1 MLVLAL
7 GATLVG
13 FVLLVAALISGVLWL
28 AVACIVVC
36 VIGVGFLLA
45 DLIGLGR
52 RSNSDEADHDARPE
66 SGADDQASP
75 GSADKVRDQSGHQ
88 QDSDAQGHSDVPGHS
103 DVQGH
108 RYDDDPP
115 TEEIHLDK
123 PR

>member
-1 MLVLAL
+1 MLALAL
-7 GATLVG
+7 GATLAG

-52 RSNSDEADHDARPE
+52 RSNSDQADPDARSDP
-66 SGADDQASP
+66 GANEQADP
-75 GSADKVRDQSGHQ
+75 GSANQARDQSGHE
-88 QDSDAQGHSDVPGHS
+88 QDSDAQGHRG
-103 DVQGH
+103 VQGH

>member
-13 FVLLVAALISGVLWL
+13 FVLLVAALISGILWL

-52 RSNSDEADHDARPE
+52 RSNSDQADHDARAD
-66 SGADDQASP
+66 SGGDDQADP
-75 GSADKVRDQSGHQ
+75 GSADQVRDRSGHQ
-88 QDSDAQGHSDVPGHS
+88 QDADAQDHSDAP
-103 DVQGH
+103 GH

>member
-13 FVLLVAALISGVLWL
+13 FVLLVAALVSGILWL

-52 RSNSDEADHDARPE
+52 RSNSDQADHDARAD
-66 SGADDQASP
+66 SGAGDQADP
-75 GSADKVRDQSGHQ
+75 GSADQVRDPSGHQ
-88 QDSDAQGHSDVPGHS
+88 QDSDAQGHSEA
-103 DVQGH
+103 QGH

>member
-13 FVLLVAALISGVLWL
+13 FVLLVAALISGILWL

-52 RSNSDEADHDARPE
+52 RPDSDQADHDARAD
-66 SGADDQASP
+66 SGVDDQENQADP
-75 GSADKVRDQSGHQ
+75 GSTDQVRDQSGHQ
-88 QDSDAQGHSDVPGHS
+88 QDADAQGHSDAH
-103 DVQGH
+103 GH

>member
-1 MLVLAL
+1 VLVLAL

-13 FVLLVAALISGVLWL
+13 FVLLVAALISGILWL

-52 RSNSDEADHDARPE
+52 RSNSDQADHDSRADSRAD
-66 SGADDQASP
+66 SGADDQADP
-75 GSADKVRDQSGHQ
+75 GSADQVRDQSGHQ
-88 QDSDAQGHSDVPGHS
+88 QDSDAQGHSDAP
-103 DVQGH
+103 GH